1 MEPDKIKDELML
13 FVQSIKLEKLEVE
26 EKQLSKIVDS
36 DKREKTL
43 QKIAEI
49 HQKYS
54 FPNWIDYAANF
65 MAEQIKLGSHHPKGI
80 HSSAKIE
87 CDNIYFDLKTPIPEY
102 LCASQHISNF
112 KLDASGNAAAL
123 PLAKFFDVYIDDKK
137 RIQLRELLLQDHPVL
152 DHCFSEDIELSKYY
166 KQQFQKTLINDFKKP
181 ISYEKCKQLLWVNSD
196 CSIEND
202 NYTCLIPLYPS
213 SLIYNFY
220 QKVQFVKYNS
230 EENKFN
236 RENRKKI
243 GVIQQPYKNLVD
255 LAIFKIG
262 GANPQG
268 VGQLVNEQGGKNYL
282 LPSLPPI
289 FKPNKIMRLNLS
301 STTIFNDEL
310 AYICR
315 AGLYK
320 LYSVIEAKKNI
331 YTIRDTRIEALNMIL
346 EAVLRTAS
354 VLQKQPAGWSK
365 EYQLNMNEKY
375 WLDPKRAE
383 LADEEAFRAEREKGD
398 WVAEV
403 ERSFASWL
411 NRCLQR
417 RFPKLAHD
425 FADAE
430 YNEWRRNMRRSLRYR
445 LRHP

>member
-1 MEPDKIKDELML
+1 MSNNIKSRIAL
-13 FVQSIKLEKLEVE
+13 FLQEQNIKKSGKERKKLEKATDPVE
-26 EKQLSKIVDS
+26 IEELLKLIQKFDEKYRFDTWIAYSANKMAKQLKFGTHIS
-36 DKREKTL
+36 
-43 QKIAEI
+43 
-49 HQKYS
+49 
-54 FPNWIDYAANF
+54 
-65 MAEQIKLGSHHPKGI
+65 KGI
-80 HSSAKIE
+80 HPDSRGNNVKFEPNSQILVEYVGSHNIE
-87 CDNIYFDLKTPIPEY
+87 ELE
-102 LCASQHISNF
+102 
-112 KLDASGNAAAL
+112 LDANGDASAL
-123 PLAKFFDVYIDDKK
+123 PLAAFFNFIVDEEN
-137 RIQLRELLLQDHPVL
+137 QLTLRELLLADDPRL
-152 DHCFSEDIELSKYY
+152 AGCFSDDLALSEQY
-166 KQQFQKTLINDFKKP
+166 KKQFQQALAGDLSQLNT
-181 ISYEKCKQLLWVNSD
+181 YELNKQLFWVNSNTAIRD
-196 CSIEND
+196 D
-202 NYTCLIPLYPS
+202 DYTCLIPLYPS
-213 SLIYNFY
+213 SLTNAFY
-220 QKVQFVKYNS
+220 QKITQKRYS
-230 EENKFN
+230 EQNKQARDSRYKKSIEQENYLYIN
-236 RENRKKI
+236 
-243 GVIQQPYKNLVD
+243 G
-255 LAIFKIG
+255 LAIVSLG
-262 GANPQG
+262 GSNSQN
-268 VGQLVNEQGGKNYL
+268 VSQLNSSQKGHHYL

-403 ERSFASWL
+403 ERSFALWL

-430 YNEWRRNMRRSLRYR
+430 YNEWRRNIRRSLRYR
-445 LRHP
+445 LRHS